1 MAVVLWSFCALFASL
16 YPLTQL
22 YQFDEDSRR
31 GDRTLALMLGM
42 RGSLIVAGGAAVI
55 AFAMLTWAAAQT
67 RIAPWQWF
75 GLATAAAS
83 WSVVLFPWLAA
94 HQRMT
99 PDEHQKG
106 MYAALV
112 AWAIT
117 DLAVIA
123 AFAI

>member
-1 MAVVLWSFCALFASL
+1 
-16 YPLTQL
+16 
-22 YQFDEDSRR
+22 
-31 GDRTLALMLGM
+31 
-42 RGSLIVAGGAAVI
+42 
-55 AFAMLTWAAAQT
+55 
-67 RIAPWQWF
+67 
-75 GLATAAAS
+75 
-83 WSVVLFPWLAA
+83 
-94 HQRMT
+94 MT

>member
-1 MAVVLWSFCALFASL
+1 MLAWAAGAEHVALW
-16 YPLTQL
+16 QW
-22 YQFDEDSRR
+22 
-31 GDRTLALMLGM
+31 LAL
-42 RGSLIVAGGAAVI
+42 AV
-55 AFAMLTWAAAQT
+55 
-67 RIAPWQWF
+67 
-75 GLATAAAS
+75 AAAS

-99 PDEHQKG
+99 PAEHQRG

-123 AFAI
+123 AFAV